1 MKNFLLLK
9 AIHRKPGE
17 IAFAVFVL
25 PAADDIA
32 ELVVP
37 KRGVVNILAY
47 VIIVFL
53 VSIGAGQADVLN
65 IEQIKFGRLAG
76 GVG

>member
-1 MKNFLLLK
+1 M
-9 AIHRKPGE
+9 
-17 IAFAVFVL
+17 FVL

-47 VIIVFL
+47 VISVFL
-53 VSIGAGQADVLN
+53 FSIGAVQADVLN
-65 IEQIKFGRLAG
+65 IEQIKFGRFAG